1 MPAPQIIVTD
11 RRLDRAEL
19 ARLVQEG
26 FGDMVKLVAGV
37 GEPL

>member
-1 MPAPQIIVTD
+1 MPAPAAIAVTD

-19 ARLVQEG
+19 ACVCAIAAAVLG
-26 FGDMVKLVAGV
+26 A